1 MSSVGKKARILVIDD
16 EEIVH
21 ASLKKI
27 LTRVGHEI
35 QSAFSAKD
43 GLEQLDQGRFDLII
57 VDLMMPEMNGIQFL
71 EALREQNSRLPVL
84 MVTGYPT
91 ISTAVQALRLGAV
104 DYIAKPF
111 TRKELL
117 SPVHRALSLPDEE
130 SNIPLPAAE
139 DSEITKDQ
147 LVPGAVCTLPRHAWA
162 RFEQDGTFL
171 IGVEKS
177 FLRIC
182 EKVVSI
188 SIPDEMDLIEQGYI
202 GVYLKNEAG
211 QDHGVAMPLSGQVIT
226 INRDILDNPSLLDA
240 ESWLI
245 RIIPSHLDDE
255 LGRLVVLLHP

>member
-1 MSSVGKKARILVIDD
+1 MSSVDTKARILVIDD

-27 LTRVGHEI
+27 LVRVGHEL
-35 QSAFSAKD
+35 QSAYSAKD
-43 GLEQLDQGRFDLII
+43 GLKKLEQSPFDLII

-71 EALREQNSRLPVL
+71 EALREKNSRPPVL
-84 MVTGYPT
+84 IITGYPT
-91 ISTAVQALRLGAV
+91 ITTAVQALRLGAV

-117 SPVHRALSLPDEE
+117 SPVHRALSLPEDESSLSLTGTE
-130 SNIPLPAAE
+130 I
-139 DSEITKDQ
+139 SEVTKDK

-188 SIPDEMDLIEQGYI
+188 IIPEEMDLIEQGYVGI
-202 GVYLKNEAG
+202 YLHNETG
-211 QDHGVAMPLSGQVIT
+211 QEHGVAMPLSGQVVA
-226 INRDILDNPSLLDA
+226 INKDILDNPSSLTA

-245 RIIPSHLDDE
+245 RIIPSHLEEE
-255 LGRLVVLLHP
+255 LGRLVVNLK